1 MTTTFQVNGTS
12 YTLDRD
18 KKLIRFLRDDL
29 KLTSVKDGC
38 SEGACG
44 TCTILIDGKTVK
56 ACTLLVSEVN
66 GKSIITVE
74 GLTEREKEIYTYAFG
89 QAGAV
94 QCGFCIPGMVMCA
107 KGLLDTTLE
116 PTELD
121 IRHAIRNNI
130 CRCTGYAKIVKAI
143 ELAAKIMR
151 EDAKLSDDK
160 NWKIGSRVPR
170 VDVKDKVTGVGKY
183 PDDLYFDNMLFA
195 VAVRSKYPRARV
207 LDIDRTLALDVP
219 GVVDIFTA
227 DDIPGDRK
235 VGHLKRDW
243 DAMIPVGG
251 ITRYLG
257 DVICL
262 VAAQSYE
269 AAKKAAKLVH
279 VSYEKLPFVGSPYE
293 AMKDDAPQIHEGGNL
308 LGHTHVDRGN
318 VEEALKN
325 SKYVLSEKFSTPW
338 TEHAFLEPECAVS
351 IPYGE
356 DGVKIYSTDQG
367 VFDTRR
373 ETAPMLGL
381 PEEKVLVE
389 NCYVGGGF
397 GGKEDVTVQHLSA
410 LVAYLTKRPCKMKL
424 TREESILVHPKRH
437 PMDMEFTLGCD
448 ENGIIQAL
456 KAKVIA
462 DTGAYASLGI
472 PVLQRAC
479 THASGPYNYQNFA
492 IDGYS
497 YYTNNPPA
505 GAFRGF
511 GVTQTCFGIE
521 TLLNFMADKVG
532 ISHWEIRYRNAI
544 RPGQALPNG
553 QIVDNSTGLVETL
566 LAVKD
571 AFYANEYTGIACA
584 MKNAGVGVGLPDFGR
599 VRLEVKDKKVI
610 IHCGGSCIGQGM
622 CTVMKQIVCDV
633 AQLDSDLVV
642 EEKANTFNAPD
653 SGTTSGSRHTTVTGE
668 AARRAALALKE
679 ALEGKTLSDLEGQE
693 FYAEY
698 LAKTDPFG
706 SDLPNPKSHVAYG
719 YATQICILRSK
730 TNKIEKIVAA
740 HDVGRAINPTNV
752 EGQIEG
758 GVVMGMGYALKEQY
772 PLENCKPLAKYG
784 SLRLFRADEVPT
796 IEPVIVEKAGLDVA
810 SGGIGIGEITS
821 IPTAPAIADAY
832 YRYDGE
838 KRTTLPIINTPY
850 EDLEEKSPRKSR
862 TLVVNRNARC
872 IGCMECVHACSNY
885 YFRTNK
891 ASMAFI
897 RVIERKGI
905 GNFSEISG
913 TITRPAVCIQ
923 CGKCAK
929 ACPIGAIK
937 QNQYGAYVVD
947 IRMCIN
953 CGKCREACPFGVM
966 VEDTDLNV
974 TKKCLACGKC
984 VEACP
989 MGVLSVYK
997 PSAPLGTSFTTSTT
1011 VQTTKAEDSK

>member
-1 MTTTFQVNGTS
+1 MTTTCKVNGTS
-12 YTLDRD
+12 YTLDKDR
-18 KKLIRFLRDDL
+18 KLIRFLRDDL
-29 KLTSVKDGC
+29 RLTSVKDGC

-44 TCTILIDGKTVK
+44 TCTILIGGKATK

-66 GKSIITVE
+66 GKDILTVE
-74 GLTEREKEIYTYAFG
+74 GLSEREKEIYTYAFG

-94 QCGFCIPGMVMCA
+94 QCGFCIPGMVICA
-107 KGLLDTTLE
+107 KGLLDE
-116 PTELD
+116 NPNPTELD

-143 ELAAKIMR
+143 ELAAKLLR
-151 EDAKLSDDK
+151 DDAQMTDDR

-170 VDVKDKVTGVGKY
+170 VDVKDKVTGAGKY
-183 PDDLYFDNMLFA
+183 PDDLYFDGMLFA
-195 VAVRSKYPRARV
+195 IAVRSKYPRAKV
-207 LDIDRTLALDVP
+207 LAIDSSLAQDVP
-219 GVVDIFTA
+219 GVVGVFTA
-227 DDIPGDRK
+227 GDIPGTIK

-262 VAAQSYE
+262 VAAESYE
-269 AAKKAAKLVH
+269 SAKKAAKLVH
-279 VSYEKLPFVGSPYE
+279 VSYEELPCITSPYE
-293 AMKDDAPQIHEGGNL
+293 AMKEDAPQIHEGGNL
-308 LGHTHVDRGN
+308 LGHTHVDRGD
-318 VEEALKN
+318 VETALKQ
-325 SKYVLSEKFSTPW
+325 SKYVLSEKFTTPW

-351 IPYGE
+351 VPFGD

-381 PEEKVLVE
+381 DEEKVLVE

-410 LVAYLTKRPCKMKL
+410 LVAYITKRPCKMKL

-448 ENGIIQAL
+448 ENGIIKAL

-521 TLLNFMADKVG
+521 TLLNYMADKVG
-532 ISHWEIRYRNAI
+532 ISHWEIRFRNAI

-553 QIVDNSTGLVETL
+553 QIVDQSTGLVETL

-571 AFYANEYTGIACA
+571 EFYAHEHTGIACA

-599 VRLEVKDKKVI
+599 VRLEVKDGKVI

-633 AQLDSDLVV
+633 ADLPCSLVV

-668 AARRAALALKE
+668 AARRAALQLKE
-679 ALEGKTLSDLEGQE
+679 ALAGKTLSDLEGQE

-719 YATQICILRSK
+719 YATQICVLRGR

-758 GVVMGMGYALKEQY
+758 GVVMGMGFALKEQY
-772 PLENCKPLAKYG
+772 PLDHCRPLAKYA
-784 SLRLFRADEVPT
+784 SLKLFRADEVPG
-796 IEPVIVEKAGLDVA
+796 IVPVIVEKQGLDVA

-838 KRTTLPIINTPY
+838 KRTSLPIVHTPY
-850 EDLEEKSPRKSR
+850 EDLEDRSTRKSR

-897 RVIERKGI
+897 KVTERKGV
-905 GNFSEISG
+905 GNLSEISG
-913 TITRPAVCIQ
+913 TIARPVVCIQ

-953 CGKCREACPFGVM
+953 CGKCRDACPFGVM

-989 MGVLSVYK
+989 MGVLSVFK
-997 PSAPLGTSFTTSTT
+997 PAAPVGTSFTIAATANTNPT
-1011 VQTTKAEDSK
+1011 EVSK